1 MYKRAF
7 MLCDAILKNTN
18 QVNVICLK
26 KGNDI

>member
-1 MYKRAF
+1 

-26 KGNDI
+26 KGNDM